1 MKAKYF
7 YNLLRFTLLAQL
19 AIAPLLSVSSATA
32 AIVRQIPASQ
42 VSGETA
48 TGQTI
53 KVWNGHGVSIS
64 FYRTGEIIK
73 KIWLD
78 DPSKFVIDVDGCL
91 KGLGECGEKETGAGL
106 IHLRRIERV
115 KIPGLPQAQYGTHLT
130 VITELGGA
138 KKTYHFQV
146 VPGSGKPE
154 YSQLEIIGDTAREEP
169 ARQLKADY
177 TAISDSKYLAKGLQA
192 ALEKQWITTNSPLW
206 QRLTKVVE
214 LRSQGQELAVA
225 AINSGVSMKVIEKLM
240 ALGGKRLLEL
250 PLPKTLETNNT
261 QPIQPAQPNHDRA
274 EDLFFGRQ

>member
-1 MKAKYF
+1 MKAKYL
-7 YNLLRFTLLAQL
+7 YNLLKFTLLTQL
-19 AIAPLLSVSSATA
+19 TITPLLSVSSATA

-48 TGQTI
+48 TLTTV

-106 IHLRRIERV
+106 IHLRRIETI
-115 KIPGLPQAQYGTHLT
+115 KIPGLPQAQHGTHLT
-130 VITELGGA
+130 VITESGGT

-154 YSQLEIIGDTAREEP
+154 YSQLEIIGDTASREEP
-169 ARQLKADY
+169 ARQPKADY

-192 ALEKQWITTNSPLW
+192 ALEKQWITTNSALW

-250 PLPKTLETNNT
+250 PP
-261 QPIQPAQPNHDRA
+261 PIQPAQPNPDRA
-274 EDLFFGRQ
+274 EDLFFGKQ